1 MSKTDWYIDRGHF
14 RAVSLTELNAAM
26 LYAWPG
32 PIFEGKGE
40 MQVIIDQRARA
51 A

>member
-1 MSKTDWYIDRGHF
+1 
-14 RAVSLTELNAAM
+14 M

-40 MQVIIDQRARA
+40 MQVIVDDRADERQRKR
-51 A
+51 